1 MHHFPPT
8 LKQVDWNM
16 IRLDGAVDF
25 AQSLSINDTLT
36 YLDLS
41 FNSLGTEGGVM
52 LGVSILTN
60 KRYEYVTNKLF
71 LRVLCMH
78 YFICDNNRSIF

>member
-1 MHHFPPT
+1 
-8 LKQVDWNM
+8 M

-60 KRYEYVTNKLF
+60 KRYLEKLSCCCWC
-71 LRVLCMH
+71 VQYYYC
-78 YFICDNNRSIF
+78 

>member
-1 MHHFPPT
+1 MTKSTYHFQFIIHCCDPVQLIFT
-8 LKQVDWNM
+8 QLQVDWNM

-60 KRYEYVTNKLF
+60 KRY
-71 LRVLCMH
+71 R
-78 YFICDNNRSIF
+78 

>member
-1 MHHFPPT
+1 
-8 LKQVDWNM
+8 M

-41 FNSLGTEGGVM
+41 FNSLGTDGGVM

-60 KRYEYVTNKLF
+60 KRYRKKLSC
-71 LRVLCMH
+71 VLFYWETSIDVNCPAH
-78 YFICDNNRSIF
+78 YL

>member
-1 MHHFPPT
+1 
-8 LKQVDWNM
+8 M

-41 FNSLGTEGGVM
+41 FNSLGTEGGVT

-60 KRYEYVTNKLF
+60 RRYIAVCMVYSVHKL
-71 LRVLCMH
+71 C
-78 YFICDNNRSIF
+78 